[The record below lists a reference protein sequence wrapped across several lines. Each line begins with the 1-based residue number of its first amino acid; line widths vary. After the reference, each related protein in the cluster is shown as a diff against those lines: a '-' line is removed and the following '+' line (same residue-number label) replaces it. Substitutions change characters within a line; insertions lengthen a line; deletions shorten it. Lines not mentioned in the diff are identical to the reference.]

1 MEYDPRVSAA
11 CDALRQPCRHG
22 SRVVR
27 PNVLIAWWTYDDAEF
42 YAVAEG
48 PAGRSVVRS
57 ATHCANAQ
65 SYALA
70 AYIRGAFRTYNE
82 EQEWA

>member
-11 CDALRQPCRHG
+11 CDTLRQPCKYG

-27 PNVLIAWWTYDDAEF
+27 PNVLITWWTYDDAEF
-42 YAVAEG
+42 SAVAEG
-48 PAGRSVVRS
+48 PLGRSVVKS

-70 AYIRGAFRTYNE
+70 SYIHGVLQTYCE
-82 EQEWA
+82 EREWT